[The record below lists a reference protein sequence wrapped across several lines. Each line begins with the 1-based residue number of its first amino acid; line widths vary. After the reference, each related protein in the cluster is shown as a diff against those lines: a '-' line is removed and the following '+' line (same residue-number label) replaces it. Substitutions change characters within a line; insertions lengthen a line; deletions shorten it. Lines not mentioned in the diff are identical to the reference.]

1 MQLLITLRYL
11 MKNEQFF
18 HHINRFFTPKSG
30 DLRAECFDFNMQI
43 IFEDFLFYNCTYIF
57 WGLPDLECNFQ
68 YYFATLYS
76 KESNWIWR
84 RALSDRLSRWYKK
97 PVSTIFTSCLSGMKT
112 FLVAR
117 GVSVRPLEYKVF
129 RGGGG
134 NCTPTFHTVQIFRVI
149 N

>member
-1 MQLLITLRYL
+1 MS
-11 MKNEQFF
+11 NF
-18 HHINRFFTPKSG
+18 S
-30 DLRAECFDFNMQI
+30 I
-43 IFEDFLFYNCTYIF
+43 ILTDFLHLSQVIWEPSALILTCRLSLRTFYCTNIF